1 MSETIVAVFETGPH
15 ADQAASALKAAGVQS
30 SAIERHSKESAVEA
44 SGQGSAPKSTG
55 FFFWDMMLGV
65 QAQHQDRPSYERSV
79 ERGETVLAVTVSD
92 EEADK
97 VMAVLEEHS
106 PIDLEGTSGSSDDAM
121 GDRAAPA
128 AKKEAAKGEEI
139 IQLAEEELQVGK
151 RTVNRGTTRIRRY
164 VVETPVEQTVS
175 LKDETVTI
183 ERRKP
188 VVDAATGDV
197 LTEKTVEVSNTSE
210 VPVAEK
216 TARLKEEVVVHRQ
229 GTEHTETVRDTVRQ
243 DRVDV
248 EDASKG
254 AAASRDTVR
263 HQEVEIETV
272 PAVETA
278 TSTRAAASTS
288 RLGSKH

>member
-1 MSETIVAVFETGPH
+1 MSETIVAVFETGSH

-30 SAIERHSKESAVEA
+30 SAIERHSKESAVAA

-97 VMAVLEEHS
+97 IMAVLEKHS
-106 PIDLEGTSGSSDDAM
+106 PVDLEGTSGSSDAM

-128 AKKEAAKGEEI
+128 AKKKETAKGEEV

-175 LKDETVTI
+175 LKDQTVTI

-188 VVDAATGDV
+188 VVDEATGDV
-197 LTEKTVEVSNTSE
+197 LTEKTVEVNNTSE
-210 VPVAEK
+210 IPVSGK
-216 TARLKEEVVVHRQ
+216 IARLKEEVVVHRQ
-229 GTEHTETVRDTVRQ
+229 SSEHTETVRDTVRQ

-254 AAASRDTVR
+254 SASSRDTVR
-263 HQEVEIETV
+263 HQEIAIETV

-278 TSTRAAASTS
+278 TATRAAAVTN